1 MCVSVCVYFGLRT
14 VAGTHSEPSGAR
26 AWPRAGFLARGAARR
41 GPGAHPDSL
50 GVPGEGHAREF
61 PQAQE
66 SLLAAVTHCE
76 SLLATHT
83 LSLKVVYY
91 QILAVLK

>member
-1 MCVSVCVYFGLRT
+1 MSVCVYFGLRT

-66 SLLAAVTHCE
+66 SLLASRTLREPACGSNTLREPACDTH
-76 SLLATHT
+76 SL
-83 LSLKVVYY
+83 S
-91 QILAVLK
+91 